1 MTAERV
7 TIIGTGSYLPER
19 ILTNSELEKIVKTS
33 DEWITTRTGIR
44 SRRIAGAGEETSKMA
59 SRAAARALAM
69 AGVTALQ
76 LDMIIVGTITA
87 EMVMP
92 SCACLVQKEIG
103 AENAFAFDVSAAC
116 SGFVYALEIADRYL
130 KNAPGMKI
138 LVIGAETLSARVDW
152 QDRNTCVLFGDGA
165 GACVVTGSSGE
176 DGLLA
181 SKLYS
186 DGRLWQLLSL
196 DARPRRYCPVVD
208 YGAAAAPE
216 GFSDGAAF
224 SMAGKDVFR
233 HAVREMGDAVV
244 NMLDRQG
251 VTVADVDLMVPH
263 QANIRILKSLAERL
277 DLSFKKVYTTIQK
290 YGNSSAA
297 SLPVALD
304 EANRE
309 GRLQQGDLLL
319 FSVFGG
325 GFTWGVMLWRW

>member
-1 MTAERV
+1 MTGRAV
-7 TIIGTGSYLPER
+7 IIGTGSYLPER
-19 ILTNSELEKIVKTS
+19 ILTNKELEKIVKTS
-33 DEWITTRTGIR
+33 DDWITTRTGIK

-59 SRAAARALAM
+59 SQAAIRAMEM
-69 AGVTALQ
+69 ASITAPE

-116 SGFVYALEIADRYL
+116 SGFVYALEIADRYV
-130 KNAPGMKI
+130 KNAPDMKI

-165 GACVVTGSSGE
+165 GACVVSGSSRQE
-176 DGLLA
+176 GLLA

-196 DARPRRYCPVVD
+196 DAVPRRYCPLVD
-208 YGAAAAPE
+208 YGSVPE
-216 GFSDGAAF
+216 RNSFCDGSAF
-224 SMAGKDVFR
+224 NMVGKDVFKY
-233 HAVREMGDAVV
+233 AVRGMGDAVE
-244 NMLDRQG
+244 NLLEREG
-251 VTVADVDLMVPH
+251 ITVADVDLLIPH
-263 QANIRILKSLAERL
+263 QANIRILKSLSERL
-277 DLSFKKVYTTIQK
+277 NLSFKKVYTTIQK

-309 GRLQQGDLLL
+309 GRMQKGDLLL

>member
-1 MTAERV
+1 MTGRA
-7 TIIGTGSYLPER
+7 TIIGTGSYLPKY
-19 ILTNSELEKIVKTS
+19 ILTNKELEKIVRTS

-44 SRRIAGAGEETSKMA
+44 SRRIAGPGEETSKMA
-59 SRAAARALAM
+59 TRAAISAMEM
-69 AGVTALQ
+69 AGITALE

-130 KNAPGMKI
+130 KNAPDMKI
-138 LVIGAETLSARVDW
+138 LVIGAETLSSRVDW

-165 GACVVTGSSGE
+165 GACVVSGSKSDAGM
-176 DGLLA
+176 LA
-181 SKLYS
+181 SQLYS

-196 DARPRRYCPVVD
+196 DAAPRRYCPAVD
-208 YGAAAAPE
+208 YGAVPE
-216 GFSDGAAF
+216 RNKFCDGSAF
-224 SMAGKDVFR
+224 NMVGKDVFK
-233 HAVREMGDAVV
+233 HAVREMGNAVE
-244 NMLDRQG
+244 NLLEREGITLD
-251 VTVADVDLMVPH
+251 DVSLLIPH
-263 QANIRILKSLAERL
+263 QANIRILKSLAERVNL
-277 DLSFKKVYTTIQK
+277 PFKKVYTTIQK

-297 SLPVALD
+297 SLPAALD

-309 GRLQQGDLLL
+309 GRLQKGDLLL

-325 GFTWGVMLWRW
+325 GFTWGVVLWRW

>member
-1 MTAERV
+1 MTGRAV
-7 TIIGTGSYLPER
+7 IIGTGSYLPER
-19 ILTNSELEKIVKTS
+19 ILTNKELEKIVKTS
-33 DEWITTRTGIR
+33 DDWITTRTGIK

-59 SRAAARALAM
+59 SQAAIRAMEM
-69 AGVTALQ
+69 ASITAPE

-116 SGFVYALEIADRYL
+116 SGFVYALEIADRYV
-130 KNAPGMKI
+130 KNAPDMKI

-165 GACVVTGSSGE
+165 GACVVSGSSSQE
-176 DGLLA
+176 GLLA

-196 DARPRRYCPVVD
+196 DAVPRRYCPLVD
-208 YGAAAAPE
+208 YGSVPE
-216 GFSDGAAF
+216 RNSFCDGSAF
-224 SMAGKDVFR
+224 NMVGKDVFKY
-233 HAVREMGDAVV
+233 AVRGMGDAVE
-244 NMLDRQG
+244 NLLEREG
-251 VTVADVDLMVPH
+251 ITVADVDLLIPH
-263 QANIRILKSLAERL
+263 QANIRILKSLSERL
-277 DLSFKKVYTTIQK
+277 NLSFKKVYTTIQK

-309 GRLQQGDLLL
+309 GRMQKGDLLL

>member
-1 MTAERV
+1 MTAGRG

-19 ILTNSELEKIVKTS
+19 ILTNRDLEQVVNTS
-33 DEWITTRTGIR
+33 DEWIKTRTGIR
-44 SRRIAGAGEETSKMA
+44 SRRIAGAGEVTSIMA
-59 SRAAARALAM
+59 SRAAVEALAM
-69 AGVTALQ
+69 AGVTAAQ
-76 LDMIIVGTITA
+76 LDVIIVGTITA

-130 KNAPGMKI
+130 KNAPEMKI

-165 GACVVTGSSGE
+165 GACVLTGSTTE
-176 DGLLA
+176 EGLLA
-181 SKLYS
+181 SQLYS

-196 DARPRRYCPVVD
+196 DARPRRYCPAVD
-208 YGAAAAPE
+208 YGVAAAQNNMPE
-216 GFSDGAAF
+216 GAAF
-224 SMAGKDVFR
+224 SMAGKDVFK

-244 NMLDRQG
+244 NLLDREG
-251 VTVADVDLMVPH
+251 ISLDDIDLVVPH

-309 GRLQQGDLLL
+309 GRLQKGDLLL

>member
-1 MTAERV
+1 MTGRAA
-7 TIIGTGSYLPER
+7 IIGTGSYLPER
-19 ILTNSELEKIVKTS
+19 VLTNRELEKIVKTS
-33 DEWITTRTGIR
+33 DDWITTRTGIK

-59 SRAAARALAM
+59 TQAAIRAMEM
-69 AGVTALQ
+69 AGITAPE

-116 SGFVYALEIADRYL
+116 SGFVYALEIADRYV
-130 KNAPGMKI
+130 KNAPDMKI

-165 GACVVTGSSGE
+165 GACVVSGSVSE
-176 DGLLA
+176 NGLLA
-181 SKLYS
+181 SQLYS

-196 DARPRRYCPVVD
+196 DAVPRRYCPLVD
-208 YGAAAAPE
+208 YGSVPDRNS
-216 GFSDGAAF
+216 FCDGSAF
-224 SMAGKDVFR
+224 NMVGKDVFKY
-233 HAVREMGDAVV
+233 AVRGMGDAVE
-244 NMLDRQG
+244 NLLKRQG
-251 VTVADVDLMVPH
+251 MTVSDIDLLIPH
-263 QANIRILKSLAERL
+263 QANIRILKSLSERL
-277 DLSFKKVYTTIQK
+277 NFPFKKVYTTIQK

-309 GRLQQGDLLL
+309 GRLQKGDFLL